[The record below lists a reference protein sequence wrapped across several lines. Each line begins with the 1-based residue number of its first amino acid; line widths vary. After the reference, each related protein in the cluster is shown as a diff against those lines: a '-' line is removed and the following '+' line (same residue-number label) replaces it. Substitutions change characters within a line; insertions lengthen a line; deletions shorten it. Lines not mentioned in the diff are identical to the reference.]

1 MDNIVLNGGIIS
13 DIKKTL
19 TDELL
24 AKIANNGTS
33 IPYINFKQ
41 VWNWCGIEYNS
52 DNGLSQ
58 KYNDIQKRFLCN
70 FKPDIDFKINT
81 IPPYKKI
88 DNIFITLPLVLTY
101 CNKYP
106 DIYKFLC
113 YINNK
118 RYLAL
123 WNDDLKKIK
132 KFNDI
137 INSRTESVI
146 TRKQRKNYMLIQEL
160 AENGAR
166 LDELK
171 RNKGVVHMTPDEYN
185 KIIVRCGFDY
195 NIIQVHKSGQIT
207 VKTDNT
213 QKYLDTD
220 LIIYFIPGLQRIKQA
235 IAKLKELTR
244 PGLPVLTQTQIF
256 NIIRQATF

>member
-1 MDNIVLNGGIIS
+1 
-13 DIKKTL
+13 
-19 TDELL
+19 
-24 AKIANNGTS
+24 
-33 IPYINFKQ
+33 
-41 VWNWCGIEYNS
+41 
-52 DNGLSQ
+52 
-58 KYNDIQKRFLCN
+58 
-70 FKPDIDFKINT
+70 
-81 IPPYKKI
+81 
-88 DNIFITLPLVLTY
+88 
-101 CNKYP
+101 
-106 DIYKFLC
+106 
-113 YINNK
+113 
-118 RYLAL
+118 
-123 WNDDLKKIK
+123 
-132 KFNDI
+132 
-137 INSRTESVI
+137 
-146 TRKQRKNYMLIQEL
+146 
-160 AENGAR
+160 